1 MPATNLPLNLIESIL
16 VPHDGFADALRS
28 IEQVFDV
35 SESVTESIGKPLIAE
50 SRTGKSRVIKEFV
63 KRHPRSRSRDGL
75 VVPVLSVKT
84 PSKPTVKGLVELLLS
99 RIGDPRAHIGTENQK
114 TDRLMTLLAAAR
126 TRVMVIDEF
135 HHFVDKSSMKVQ
147 HYLSDWLKVFLD
159 DSGVAAVVVGL
170 ESSMAV
176 LQQNEQLRGR
186 FLAPARLT
194 RFDWN
199 NSCQR
204 SEFVAVLSSFET
216 VLSEYIDTPEIANSN
231 MGFRIYVATGGLI
244 GYLTMFLNQ
253 LVWNAVAADANA
265 LTLEDFHR
273 AFEGS
278 IATDSDANVVARNPF
293 VRSFNAEPTAASLAS
308 ALQVGLPAPE
318 ISATTRR
325 RKACKHPTVGSALT
339 AT

>member
-1 MPATNLPLNLIESIL
+1 MPGNELPLNLIESIL
-16 VPHDGFADALRS
+16 VPHQGFASALRS

-35 SESVTESIGKPLIAE
+35 SESVTESVGKPLIAE

-63 KRHPRSRSRDGL
+63 RRHPRSRNRDGL

-114 TDRLMTLLAAAR
+114 TDRLMTLLAAAE

-135 HHFVDKSSMKVQ
+135 HHFVDKGSMKVQ

-159 DSGVAAVVVGL
+159 DSGVGAVVVGL

-186 FLAPARLT
+186 FLAPVRLT
-194 RFDWN
+194 RFNWN

-204 SEFVAVLSSFET
+204 SEFVAVLSSFEK
-216 VLSEYIDTPEIANSN
+216 VMSEYIDMPEMANSN

-253 LVWNAVAADANA
+253 LVWNAIAAGANT
-265 LTLEDFHR
+265 LTLKDFHK
-273 AFEGS
+273 AYEGS
-278 IATDSDANVVARNPF
+278 IAAESDVANKAGNPF
-293 VRSFNAEPTAASLAS
+293 VKSFDTDPTAAVLAS
-308 ALQVGLPAPE
+308 ALQVGVPAPE
-318 ISATTRR
+318 PSTTTRR
-325 RKACKHPTVGSALT
+325 RRSGKRPTVGSALT

>member
-1 MPATNLPLNLIESIL
+1 MSAKDLPLNLIESIL
-16 VPHDGFADALRS
+16 VPHDGFSDALKS
-28 IEQVFDV
+28 IEQVYDVSEFV
-35 SESVTESIGKPLIAE
+35 SESVGKPLIAE

-63 KRHPRSRSRDGL
+63 RRHPRSRNRDGL

-84 PSKPTVKGLVELLLS
+84 PPKPTVKGLVELMLS
-99 RIGDPRAHIGTENQK
+99 RVGDPRAHIGTENQK
-114 TDRLMTLLAAAR
+114 TDRLMTLLTAAK
-126 TRVMVIDEF
+126 TRVVVIDEF

-186 FLAPARLT
+186 FLAPARLS

-199 NSCQR
+199 DSCQR
-204 SEFVAVLSSFET
+204 SEFVAVLSSFES
-216 VLSEYIDTPEIANSN
+216 VLSEYIDTPEMANTN

-244 GYLTMFLNQ
+244 GYLTMFLKQ

-265 LTLEDFHR
+265 LTLEDFHK
-273 AFEGS
+273 AYGGS
-278 IATDSDANVVARNPF
+278 IATQSDANTKLGNPF
-293 VRSFNAEPTAASLAS
+293 VKSFDTDPTAASLAS

-318 ISATTRR
+318 PPARTRR
-325 RKACKHPTVGSALT
+325 RRAGMRPTVGSALT